1 MATEKRWR
9 VLAALCVARIGI
21 GFQFQSVAAIAP
33 LLAESQGFDTAQIGW
48 LVGVYLLPGAA
59 IALPGGMLG
68 ARFGD
73 KRMALLGLAL
83 MVAGAVGFSLAQ
95 GIAEASVARAAMGVG
110 AVILN
115 VLLVKMVTDWF
126 AGKEMVLAMSILV
139 STWPVGIGIALL
151 TLGTLAQ
158 EASWQAAVLA
168 TAAMAGVGMASVF
181 FGHRAAPDAAPA
193 QKVDLRSV
201 SRRDWTLICA
211 NSSPWMLYNAGYLLV
226 VAFLPIFFVD
236 AGLSLAAAGG
246 LTAINTLL
254 SILSVQAGGWLV
266 QRYGHADQF
275 VYFSLAGLALAIAGV
290 IASSEPLP
298 WMIVLGL
305 VGGLPAGVLASLPA
319 SVLRPELRATG
330 TGIFYTIFYAGT
342 AIAPAI
348 AGVLA
353 VRSASSAAPIW
364 MAAACVVA
372 AAAAYLVAR
381 RTQRTV
387 AAPGG

>member
-1 MATEKRWR
+1 M
-9 VLAALCVARIGI
+9 
-21 GFQFQSVAAIAP
+21 GFQFQSVAATAP
-33 LLAESQGFDTAQIGW
+33 LLADGLGFDSAQIGW
-48 LVGVYLLPGAA
+48 LVGLYLLPGVV

-73 KRMALLGLAL
+73 KRMVLLGLAL
-83 MVAGAVGFSLAQ
+83 MIAGAIGFSLAE
-95 GIAEASVARAAMGVG
+95 GIAGASLARAAMGVG

-126 AGKEMVLAMSILV
+126 AGKEMVLAMSMLV

-151 TLGTLAQ
+151 TLGTLAK

-168 TAAMAGVGMASVF
+168 TAAMAGLGMASVF
-181 FGHRAAPDAAPA
+181 FGYSPAPDAPPA
-193 QKVDLRSV
+193 QKVDLRGV
-201 SRRDWTLICA
+201 TRRDWTLICA
-211 NSSPWMLYNAGYLLV
+211 NSFPWMLYNAGYVLA
-226 VAFLPIFFVD
+226 VAFLPSFFVA
-236 AGLSLAAAGG
+236 AGFSVAAAGG

-254 SILSVQAGGWLV
+254 FIVSVQAGGWLV
-266 QRYGHADQF
+266 QRYGHADRF
-275 VYFSLAGLALAIAGV
+275 VYASLAGLALAVAGA
-290 IASSEPLP
+290 ITSPEPLP

-319 SVLRPELRATG
+319 AVLRPELRATG

-348 AGVLA
+348 AGILA

-364 MAAACVVA
+364 MAVACVA
-372 AAAAYLVAR
+372 AAAAAFLVAR
-381 RTQRTV
+381 RTQKTI
-387 AAPGG
+387 APPGR